1 MLPPFRPRTLLL
13 VAVLVLSAC
22 SSGQAATT
30 SFDPK
35 SACTTDGR
43 FAGAY
48 PDLEA
53 LVPATYRGDRPE
65 SLDSGRNCTAAQL
78 GSLAA
83 AGIREVEF
91 GGGTWTFGAERALV
105 MAVFRGDGLDAD
117 KLAAFYAAGA
127 AANSRTTIDAQTAPT
142 VAGRPGHRLDTT
154 TSERSQTV
162 VTWPSAQPKMVNVVI
177 TNDLPDARIQDAIDA
192 FGGR

>member
-1 MLPPFRPRTLLL
+1 MLPTLRLRALLL
-13 VAVLVLSAC
+13 TAVLVVSAC
-22 SSGQAATT
+22 SNAAAG
-30 SFDPK
+30 SSDPGG
-35 SACTTDGR
+35 SCTGDGR

-53 LVPATYRGDRPE
+53 LVPRTYRGDAPQTV
-65 SLDSGRNCTAAQL
+65 DSGRNCTTAGL
-78 GSLAA
+78 GSLASDGVKDVRFA
-83 AGIREVEF
+83 
-91 GGGTWTFGAERALV
+91 GGTWTFGAERALV

-117 KLAAFYAAGA
+117 KLARFYAAGA
-127 AANSRTTIDAQTAPT
+127 SANSRTTIDGQTAPT

-154 TSERSQTV
+154 TSERTQTV
-162 VTWPSAQPKMVNVVI
+162 VTWPASQPNMVNVVI